1 MKPVIK
7 TVTVDWHLGYA
18 NSPELCVHVDG
29 DAWDY
34 SPYSQVVHHPVG
46 PEGLWLATDD
56 PWSHFVMDRSER
68 DRRTRYPWRGSLT
81 GVLNTVDGPLT
92 ITSGWSSRAG
102 YVNSLIDDH
111 VLDVTV
117 YGSVGKCG
125 RAGLAVR
132 REAVLPLLPAGVFLV
147 GEDRRGGEVCW
158 VPSLAPDAV
167 VKPEAV
173 AA

>member
-1 MKPVIK
+1 MKPAIK
-7 TVTVDWHLGYA
+7 TVTVNWHLGYA
-18 NSPELCVHVDG
+18 NTPTLCVHVEG
-29 DAWDY
+29 DVWDY
-34 SPYSQVVHHPVG
+34 DPYTRVVHHPVG
-46 PEGLWLATDD
+46 PDGLWLATDD

-68 DRRTRYPWRGSLT
+68 DRRSHCRGAAT

-117 YGSVGKCG
+117 YGSKGGCG

-132 REAVLPLLPAGVFLV
+132 REAVLPLLPAGVFLI
-147 GEDRRGGEVCW
+147 EERRGDGEVCW